1 MSFHKLFDPGP
12 NNRVL
17 KKRDSELTNEWN
29 IGQLDSVIRNKDR
42 AGSEVDVMI
51 YNCGDNF
58 ARLTDGVV
66 NVEVTCIVHDMAKP
80 EVRTIP
86 RSCVCC
92 CPGHY
97 KFSVQWVT
105 GSLMGVNTASK
116 VDTDTDSEQL
126 EFTTIFEKHTI
137 EDEDSDVPVKFSEL
151 AKKDELYDVITSLET
166 DFNLDL
172 VEMFLIRHE
181 SYIFMTAWSCS
192 RRLVPNLQVR
202 INLSDIYA

>member
-1 MSFHKLFDPGP
+1 M
-12 NNRVL
+12 
-17 KKRDSELTNEWN
+17 
-29 IGQLDSVIRNKDR
+29 
-42 AGSEVDVMI
+42 
-51 YNCGDNF
+51 
-58 ARLTDGVV
+58 GV
-66 NVEVTCIVHDMAKP
+66 N
-80 EVRTIP
+80 
-86 RSCVCC
+86 
-92 CPGHY
+92 
-97 KFSVQWVT
+97 
-105 GSLMGVNTASK
+105 VNTASK
-116 VDTDTDSEQL
+116 VDTDSDSEQL

-202 INLSDIYA
+202 INFNRYLRLNYSCTGSLLLKMPSPTWTRIFEIFTLCSSLLN